1 MLDNDN
7 IMTAKA
13 SEVVGKVPTDEKY
26 YYKCSLCVKFPYS
39 HSIFS
44 RKGWILIRQIQRS

>member
-1 MLDNDN
+1 MLDNDK

-13 SEVVGKVPTDEKY
+13 SAVVQKVQMKKIITNAPCT
-26 YYKCSLCVKFPYS
+26 LWFPYS

-44 RKGWILIRQIQRS
+44 RKGWMLIRHIQHS